1 MRILT
6 VALAAMLAV
15 SAATAASAAKKK
27 AVTPTVESFEQC
39 EQLAIERGVP
49 HGQTGHSEFVE
60 QCMGKRP
67 RGRKPT

>member
-6 VALAAMLAV
+6 LTVAALMTV
-15 SAATAASAAKKK
+15 GFAATASAAKKK
-27 AVTPTVESFEQC
+27 PAMTVGTFEQC

-49 HGQTGHSEFVE
+49 HGQTGHRDFVD

-67 RGRKPT
+67 RGRTAL